1 MSDHGAHEPLILV
14 ATMPDVRPLASILR
28 SLSFRNQAT
37 VKIGVEGLVV
47 TVEEG
52 RSLQAHAYISR
63 DAFSSYAFSL
73 SPSDPAAYVDA
84 PAPRSSPS
92 ASPSPHPPTPPP
104 YCQLTLSLST
114 VLECLNIF
122 GNAGAGGGANP
133 FKREGGREGE
143 GEDEAPGG
151 SGGGWR
157 GGGRRRRS
165 DEGEDG
171 GRRGARK
178 SAAQEEGKT
187 TSLRVSYA
195 GQGEPLVMLL
205 EEGGIVTRC
214 EITTYE
220 PEGLLDLAFPDSAKV
235 LRMIIKS
242 DGLRDALSELPPSS
256 EKLTFSFSPPSEAR
270 AGASGARY
278 GTFGARRGGE
288 AGEGEGEEEE
298 EEEVPVFRIESVGTM
313 GSTEMDYTDDKDV
326 LETFE
331 CEYPIRN
338 TYKFSHI
345 QLTKHALASAIKV
358 SIRTDEEGLISLQ
371 FMIPL
376 SPRGARASVA
386 EGKIGFVEFLCVPL
400 DEY

>member
-1 MSDHGAHEPLILV
+1 MPAQDVEPILV

-28 SLSFRNQAT
+28 SVSFKHQAT

-63 DAFSSYAFSL
+63 DAFSTYDFFL
-73 SPSDPAAYVDA
+73 SPDNPAAYVDA
-84 PAPRSSPS
+84 PAPRSS
-92 ASPSPHPPTPPP
+92 ASPGPFSPSQPPSSPPPAAGGGAP
-104 YCQLTLSLST
+104 YCQLTVSLST

-122 GNAGAGGGANP
+122 GNAGGSANP
-133 FKREGGREGE
+133 FKREGERPAGGDGGGDDEG
-143 GEDEAPGG
+143 AA
-151 SGGGWR
+151 GGGWR
-157 GGGRRRRS
+157 GRRGR
-165 DEGEDG
+165 
-171 GRRGARK
+171 GRRGSEDGEEGGRYGRRGG
-178 SAAQEEGKT
+178 AAQDDGKT

-220 PEGLLDLAFPDSAKV
+220 PEGLLDLAFPDSD
-235 LRMIIKS
+235 KS
-242 DGLRDALSELPPSS
+242 DGLRDALAELPPSS
-256 EKLTFSFSPPSEAR
+256 EKLTFSFSPPSETH
-270 AGASGARY
+270 AGAGSNARY
-278 GTFGARRGGE
+278 GSFAGRGAGG
-288 AGEGEGEEEE
+288 ADE

-313 GSTEMDYTDDKDV
+313 GSTEMDYADDKDV
-326 LETFE
+326 LEAFE
-331 CEYPIRN
+331 CEHPIRN
-338 TYKFSHI
+338 TYTFSHI

-358 SIRTDEEGLISLQ
+358 SIRTDQGGLISLQ

-400 DEY
+400 DDY